1 MFRSLFLLIYTTY
14 YEKREMIPNPVKM
27 IRRLTTLEMALQQ
40 LKKDCY
46 QISQKRNNIVE
57 SVLKKQNQNVVNV
70 NKLLQA
76 TGGVNNNNNN
86 NNNNK
91 STSEVTTDSNWNELT
106 NELQY
111 QHSLL
116 VNNQQNNT
124 DNQS

>member
-86 NNNNK
+86 K

>member
-1 MFRSLFLLIYTTY
+1 MIDTACNLNK
-14 YEKREMIPNPVKM
+14 KRETIPNPVKM

-46 QISQKRNNIVE
+46 QISQKRNNIVK
-57 SVLKKQNQNVVNV
+57 SVLQQQNQNVDNV

-76 TGGVNNNNNN
+76 TGGEKEGLGNNNSMAR
-86 NNNNK
+86 K
-91 STSEVTTDSNWNELT
+91 TTTTTDSNWKELT

-116 VNNQQNNT
+116 INNQQNNT
-124 DNQS
+124 GNQS